1 MRKKSILLLLSA
13 SIMALVVSCKGKTE
27 NQNAKTNDAI
37 EGTIEID
44 GSSTVAPITEAVAE
58 EFEAIAPNVGVNVG
72 ISGTGGGFK
81 KFTKG
86 EIAIAD
92 ASRAIKEEEAA
103 TAKENKIE
111 YVELEVAFDGLAV
124 VVNKENT
131 FAKDLTVEEL
141 KKIWEPAAE
150 GKITKWSQV
159 RAGFPDEEIKL
170 YGAGTDSGTYDYF
183 TEAIIDPEKGAPKSR
198 SDFNASEDDNILVE
212 GVAGDKFALGFFG
225 LAYFEENKDKLNLVA
240 INGGKGAVL
249 PTIENVKNGSY
260 APLSRPLFI
269 YVNSEAAKKP
279 EVIEFV
285 NFYLDKAAE
294 LSAEA
299 GYIPLPTEKYQEQKA
314 KFSAF
319 IK

>member
-1 MRKKSILLLLSA
+1 
-13 SIMALVVSCKGKTE
+13 MALVVSCKGKTE

-240 INGGKGAVL
+240 INGIALFVL
-249 PTIENVKNGSY
+249 TFLLNNFSFYI
-260 APLSRPLFI
+260 
-269 YVNSEAAKKP
+269 KK
-279 EVIEFV
+279 
-285 NFYLDKAAE
+285 
-294 LSAEA
+294 
-299 GYIPLPTEKYQEQKA
+299 KYQEKYD
-314 KFSAF
+314 
-319 IK
+319 